1 MGRKSAKGK
10 EKKMKRKEEKAKIL
24 AAMKVVEAADKLE
37 DPMATLLPF
46 KKFNRNGLT
55 LSIECSRV
63 TDMDKDSIDWAFNLT
78 KANMQTLY
86 EQSNWGWTERE
97 KREEM
102 EHDKAWYLVAKD
114 QDGCHQGFAQ
124 FRFDMDF
131 DDEVLYCYEIQILNE
146 VRRKGLGKF
155 LMQILELIAHKTQMK
170 KVMCT
175 VFQNNKTATAFF
187 TKNLKYVIDET
198 SPSEYDPMNPED
210 YDYEILSKPIAK
222 KEKVVSKEDEENK
235 AAFKTAV
242 EALS

>member
-1 MGRKSAKGK
+1 
-10 EKKMKRKEEKAKIL
+10 
-24 AAMKVVEAADKLE
+24 
-37 DPMATLLPF
+37 
-46 KKFNRNGLT
+46 
-55 LSIECSRV
+55 
-63 TDMDKDSIDWAFNLT
+63 
-78 KANMQTLY
+78 
-86 EQSNWGWTERE
+86 
-97 KREEM
+97 
-102 EHDKAWYLVAKD
+102 
-114 QDGCHQGFAQ
+114 
-124 FRFDMDF
+124 
-131 DDEVLYCYEIQILNE
+131 
-146 VRRKGLGKF
+146 
-155 LMQILELIAHKTQMK
+155 MK